1 MIEIKK
7 RMSKEEYL
15 IFRSLF
21 SYGTIFRCLRDLNV
35 SDKITIFA
43 VADFKKVDLKSDI

>member
-7 RMSKEEYL
+7 RMGKEEYL
-15 IFRSLF
+15 SFRLLF

-43 VADFKKVDLKSDI
+43 N